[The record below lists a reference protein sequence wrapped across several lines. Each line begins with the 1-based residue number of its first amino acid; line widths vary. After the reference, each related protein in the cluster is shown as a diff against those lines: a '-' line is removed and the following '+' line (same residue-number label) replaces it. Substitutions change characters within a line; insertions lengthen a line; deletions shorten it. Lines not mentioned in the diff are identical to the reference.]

1 MRMTVNN
8 RFGILL
14 AEKRIKE
21 RRPISL
27 SEISEITGVSRRA
40 LYAWENNRVN
50 RFDVPVIDALCEY
63 FGIVPGDLFH
73 YVPNEKPAQTEKPKA
88 SKRKPRAKKE

>member
-1 MRMTVNN
+1 MKMTVNN

-27 SEISEITGVSRRA
+27 SEIEKVTGVSRRA
-40 LYAWENNRVN
+40 LYAWENNKVT
-50 RFDVPVIDALCEY
+50 RFDVPVINALCEY
-63 FGIVPGDLFH
+63 FGIEPGDLFQ
-73 YVPNEKPAQTEKPKA
+73 YVPDEKPEK
-88 SKRKPRAKKE
+88 KKK